1 MNDLDITEKELKLI
15 EYLREERL
23 PFGEMV
29 IRLFFQDNVI
39 VRIVIEDR
47 KESVKL

>member
-1 MNDLDITEKELKLI
+1 MNITDKEQKLI
-15 EYLREERL
+15 EYLREQGM

-39 VRIVIEDR
+39 VRMVIEDK
-47 KESVKL
+47 KESIKL